1 MRGKLALSLL
11 LAGLVVAVTVAIDGA
26 SASGGTSIHVLVHGN
41 TIKGAF
47 FDKDNNGPT
56 LGDRASG
63 RGPLVDSV
71 TGEHV
76 GSSYSDCWVARQQI
90 RGKGFWD
97 CTYLLKLA
105 GGTITLQGLDPHGSG
120 SSPFAV
126 TGGTGVYK
134 DARGD
139 AVFTDTDLDTDMQIS
154 LTD

>member
-1 MRGKLALSLL
+1 MRGKLAFGMM
-11 LAGLVVAVTVAIDGA
+11 LAGLVVVASVAIGGV

-41 TIKGAF
+41 TTKGAF
-47 FDKDNNGPT
+47 FDKDGNGPT
-56 LGDRASG
+56 LGDRVSS
-63 RGPLVDSV
+63 RGPLVDPT

-76 GSSYSDCWVARQQI
+76 GSVYGDCWVARQQI
-90 RGKGFWD
+90 RGQGFWD

-154 LTD
+154 LAD